1 MKIMIMISDSEA
13 RALMEICEKARR
25 ADLWAIFLAAY
36 HEATLVRTGRANE
49 VRHEKSQPVRQ
60 RKGDRSVRATTPQPL
75 PDSPSTSEVIGET
88 ERREGC

>member
-1 MKIMIMISDSEA
+1 MKITLTISDSKA
-13 RALMEICEKARR
+13 RDLIEICEKAQR

-49 VRHEKSQPVRQ
+49 VRHEESQPGRQ
-60 RKGDRSVRATTPQPL
+60 GKENLSVRA